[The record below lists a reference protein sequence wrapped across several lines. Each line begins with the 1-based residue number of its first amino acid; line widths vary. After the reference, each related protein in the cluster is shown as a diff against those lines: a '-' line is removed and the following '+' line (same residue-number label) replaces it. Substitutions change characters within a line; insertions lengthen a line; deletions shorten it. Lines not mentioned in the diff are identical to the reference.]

1 MPRSYVIHTG
11 SADEDFRI
19 VGPFSSKTMARQ
31 SPFSRLPGARIVSL
45 LPPRAT
51 LPDGIKTEDT
61 RPYCAECG
69 CRDVE
74 TVEWVRWMPDGSQQV
89 SGESPIDD
97 TYCPECEEND
107 LGFTFDPSEVR
118 SPHRR
123 RRQGR

>member
-1 MPRSYVIHTG
+1 MSRAYVIYTG
-11 SADEDFRI
+11 SRDEDFRVI
-19 VGPFSSKTMARQ
+19 GPFPTKTAARA
-31 SPFSRLPGARIVSL
+31 SPFARLPGARIVPL

-51 LPDGIKTEDT
+51 LPDGIATDDP

-74 TVEWVRWMPDGSQQV
+74 TVEWVRWMADGSQEV

-97 TYCPECEEND
+97 TYCPDCEAND

-123 RRQGR
+123 RKKA